1 MKNLF
6 ALALTLAVIQMSL
19 ADKLHL
25 SAKNPHPDK
34 VFEMLKSKQHI
45 VNEDYLKSI
54 AKLQAYSSP
63 SGPPS
68 TPTGI
73 STTDNWSAAEIIVAT
88 LGGFVA
94 LLVGATL
101 WSRYSSKKKGSQDS
115 EEEVPMLNSNPEF
128 LNF

>member
-6 ALALTLAVIQMSL
+6 ALALMLASMQMSL

-25 SAKNPHPDK
+25 SAKNPHTDK
-34 VFEMLKSKQHI
+34 VFEMLKSKQHAA
-45 VNEDYLKSI
+45 NEAYFANLK
-54 AKLQAYSSP
+54 AYPSA

-68 TPTGI
+68 SPTGI
-73 STTDNWSAAEIIVAT
+73 STTDNWSPAEIIVAT

-101 WSRYSSKKKGSQDS
+101 WSRYSMRNKGSTQA
-115 EEEVPMLNSNPEF
+115 EEEVPMLNANPDF
-128 LNF
+128 IKF